1 MCVSMQWAFAIQRV
15 RFLLENL
22 LTSDSHEIFLS
33 ILGLVHK
40 LQRAV
45 FLETD
50 SPEILGE
57 AITIVRKGGT
67 VAIVGD

>member
-1 MCVSMQWAFAIQRV
+1 MHRCRRLSLYKRSDI
-15 RFLLENL
+15 LLENHL
-22 LTSDSHEIFLS
+22 ASDCHENFNRF
-33 ILGLVHK
+33 LGLMHK

-50 SPEILGE
+50 TPEILGE
-57 AITIVRKGGT
+57 AITVVRKGGT